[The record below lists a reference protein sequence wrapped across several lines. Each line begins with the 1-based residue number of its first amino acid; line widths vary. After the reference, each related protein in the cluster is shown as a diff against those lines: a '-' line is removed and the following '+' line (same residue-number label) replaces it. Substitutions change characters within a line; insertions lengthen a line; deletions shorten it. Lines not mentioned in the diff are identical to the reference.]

1 MASSMSGPAKGM
13 PLKNYRV
20 LDLSRIWAGP
30 YCTKIFA
37 DMGAE
42 IIKME
47 SLSVYDSHRGP
58 VSPARGIA
66 AYPDA
71 EHSEPAERQASGK
84 AYRALHHHTKK
95 IRRKPAKQ
103 TRGAG

>member
-1 MASSMSGPAKGM
+1 MQKPAERM

-30 YCTKIFA
+30 YCTKLFA

-58 VSPARGIA
+58 VTPARGIA
-66 AYPDA
+66 VANSTMLSIPG
-71 EHSEPAERQASGK
+71 RTT
-84 AYRALHHHTKK
+84 R
-95 IRRKPAKQ
+95 PAKK
-103 TRGAG
+103 

>member
-1 MASSMSGPAKGM
+1 MKKPPDNT

-30 YCTKIFA
+30 YCTKLFA

-58 VSPARGIA
+58 EPKRLVQLPSHVEIWR
-66 AYPDA
+66 
-71 EHSEPAERQASGK
+71 HSRIDQE
-84 AYRALHHHTKK
+84 
-95 IRRKPAKQ
+95 
-103 TRGAG
+103 

>member
-1 MASSMSGPAKGM
+1 MQKPPERM

-30 YCTKIFA
+30 YCTKLFA

-58 VSPARGIA
+58 EIGRASCR
-66 AYPDA
+66 
-71 EHSEPAERQASGK
+71 ERV
-84 AYRALHHHTKK
+84 
-95 IRRKPAKQ
+95 
-103 TRGAG
+103 

>member
-1 MASSMSGPAKGM
+1 MQKPPDGM

-30 YCTKIFA
+30 YCTKLFA

-66 AYPDA
+66 AYLTA
-71 EHSEPAERQASGK
+71 NQEMNLGTEMGGST
-84 AYRALHHHTKK
+84 AYTC
-95 IRRKPAKQ
+95 PN
-103 TRGAG
+103 TV